1 MPPIFFLTT
10 CFFMQKINRGLGHIA
25 LQWAA
30 AMGCREIVAISGR
43 DNKKEEAF
51 KLGATKF
58 IKYVYLIVQ
67 MVGSCMFEV
76 KTTILTTLSLSP
88 PPLAPVS

>member
-1 MPPIFFLTT
+1 MFSSRST
-10 CFFMQKINRGLGHIA
+10 KKNYNNRGLGHIA

-43 DNKKEEAF
+43 DSKKEEAF

-58 IKYVYLIVQ
+58 IKYVYLCIVFFCLLHA
-67 MVGSCMFEV
+67 SD
-76 KTTILTTLSLSP
+76 KTHDSP
-88 PPLAPVS
+88 PLLPLSYIPVS